1 MEYSIK
7 PKMLGERR
15 IIHYPQKRI
24 IGLYVTD
31 MKKKLRIVIDSGM
44 VLLLPLLMAYSLVGE
59 AVHEYLGI
67 GMFLLFISHH
77 ILNIA
82 WWKHLFHG
90 RYTLLRIVGTTVNFV
105 LAIIMLALPISG
117 MILSR
122 HVFRFLHLSGAA
134 TARTVHLLASY
145 WGLVL
150 MSFHAGMHGHVMM
163 GMIRKNIK
171 MQHPSKI
178 RIWSL
183 RMLTLLLVICGIHA
197 FHKNK
202 ISSYLFLRTR
212 FVFID
217 FSLPVVWT
225 LAEYLFVSILFMIIG
240 YGFWQVCTWHT
251 SKTIK
256 KD

>member
-1 MEYSIK
+1 
-7 PKMLGERR
+7 
-15 IIHYPQKRI
+15 
-24 IGLYVTD
+24 
-31 MKKKLRIVIDSGM
+31 MKKKLCIIIDTGM
-44 VLLLPLLMAYSLVGE
+44 VLLLSVLMVYSLVGE
-59 AVHEYLGI
+59 AAHEYLGI
-67 GMFLLFISHH
+67 GMFLLFIFHH

-90 RYTLLRIVGTTVNFV
+90 RYSLLRIIGTTVNFV

-122 HVFRFLHLSGAA
+122 HVFRFLHLGGTA

-145 WGLVL
+145 WGLVW

-163 GMIRKNIK
+163 GMIRKKIK
-171 MQHPSKI
+171 MQHPSKL

-217 FSLPVVWT
+217 FSQPVVWA
-225 LAEYLFVSILFMIIG
+225 LMEYLFVSILFMIIG

-251 SKTIK
+251 SKDIFK
-256 KD
+256 MD